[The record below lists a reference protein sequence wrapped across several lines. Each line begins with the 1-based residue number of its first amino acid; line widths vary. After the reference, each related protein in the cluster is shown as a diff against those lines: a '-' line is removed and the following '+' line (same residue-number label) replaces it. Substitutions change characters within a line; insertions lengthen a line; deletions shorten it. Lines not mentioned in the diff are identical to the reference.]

1 MKDIER
7 AKHIVEAIESIE
19 MFAAGLEF
27 SDFQSNDLVWS
38 AIERKLMI
46 VGEASV
52 YLSDETKELF
62 SEVPWR
68 QIKGFRNIVIHEYF
82 GISVQMEWSVIKAH
96 LPQLKQVAQTII
108 ETLGNDL

>member
-27 SDFQSNDLVWS
+27 SDFQSNDLVRS

-46 VGEASV
+46 CGRS
-52 YLSDETKELF
+52 KCLF
-62 SEVPWR
+62 VR
-68 QIKGFRNIVIHEYF
+68 
-82 GISVQMEWSVIKAH
+82 
-96 LPQLKQVAQTII
+96 
-108 ETLGNDL
+108 